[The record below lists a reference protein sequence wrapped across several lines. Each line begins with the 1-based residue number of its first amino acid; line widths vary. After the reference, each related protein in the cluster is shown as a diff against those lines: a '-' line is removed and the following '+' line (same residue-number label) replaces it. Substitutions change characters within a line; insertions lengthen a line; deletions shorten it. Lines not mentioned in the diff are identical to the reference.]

1 MVKAQEVKPL
11 GTSVEVRDP
20 GLVGVQ
26 AQPEFAQ

>member
-1 MVKAQEVKPL
+1 MEAQEVEALRPSGK
-11 GTSVEVRDP
+11 VDDP